1 MTMFTVGSLQSFE
14 RMMQDTSRKGEAKR
28 VCVPRYYSRKKNAGR
43 PERPAEREREENGAQ
58 S

>member
-14 RMMQDTSRKGEAKR
+14 RMMQDTSRKGEADR
-28 VCVPRYYSRKKNAGR
+28 VRVPRYYSRKKDTGR
-43 PERPAEREREENGAQ
+43 PEKAAERERKENGAQ

>member
-14 RMMQDTSRKGEAKR
+14 RMMQDTSRKGEADR
-28 VCVPRYYSRKKNAGR
+28 VCVPRHYSRKKNAGS
-43 PERPAEREREENGAQ
+43 PERPAERKVENNGAQ

>member
-14 RMMQDTSRKGEAKR
+14 RMMQDTSRKGEAER
-28 VCVPRYYSRKKNAGR
+28 VCVPRTYRKNTGR
-43 PERPAEREREENGAQ
+43 AEKPAERKRKENGAQ